1 MDASRAEKR
10 IAELKTEILRHNQ
23 AYYELDAPL
32 ISDFAYDAL
41 LRELRSLEEAF
52 PQFATAD
59 SPTRKVGGK
68 ASPAYSQVVHPAALL
83 SLDNAFDFDDVRA
96 FWERVEKGT
105 GRKDLAYVLE
115 QKMDGLSVEIQY
127 RDGRLE
133 IGATRGDGVT
143 GENITE
149 NLKTIRSLPQRLQDS
164 IPFLAVRGEVYMPK
178 EAFRIL
184 NEERE
189 EAGEPTFANPRNAAA
204 GSLRQLDAS
213 ITAGR
218 RLEIFLYEVI
228 AAEGLSFQSH
238 VEMLRFLQ
246 KQGFPVNP
254 DYLYSND
261 QEEMLSYIA
270 LWQVKRHQLPYET
283 DGMVLKLDD
292 RALREELGNTSK
304 FPRWAIAY
312 KFPPEEAETTVLDIA
327 VSVGRTGAMTPLA
340 LVEPVTVA
348 GSTVSRATLHNE
360 DNVREKD
367 IRIGDRVLIHKAGD
381 VIPEIVRPLIEK
393 RTGAER
399 AFQMPHTCPECGSE
413 AHRAEGEAAWRCPNP
428 ACPARLREGLL
439 HFVGKRMMDI
449 DGVGP
454 ALVQQ
459 LLEKGLV
466 QDVADLYRL
475 RAEDLLGL
483 ERMGE
488 KSAANLLASIEAS
501 KQQPL
506 SRLLYAL
513 GIRFV
518 GERAA
523 KLLAR
528 QYKDI
533 YALMAASE
541 EDLLTI
547 PEIGIKIAISVV
559 AYFAEPENQRR
570 IAALAA
576 AGLNMKGE
584 AMEERGNLPLLGKTV
599 VITGTLAGYDREAA
613 KNLVEQAGGKAASAV
628 SKKTDFLLLGENP
641 GSKLEKAKAFNI
653 PILTLAEFLALI
665 NHGGVG
671 NDG

>member
-1 MDASRAEKR
+1 MDASHAEKR
-10 IAELKTEILRHNQ
+10 IAALKTEILRHNQ

-32 ISDFAYDAL
+32 ISDFAYDTL
-41 LRELRSLEEAF
+41 LRELRMLEDAF

-68 ASPAYSQVVHPAALL
+68 ALPAYSQVIHPAALL

-96 FWERVEKGT
+96 FWERVEKSA
-105 GRKDLAYVLE
+105 GRKGLAYVLE

-127 RDGRLE
+127 RDGCLE

-149 NLKTIRSLPQRLQDS
+149 NLKTIRSLPLQLKDR
-164 IPFLAVRGEVYMPK
+164 IPFFAVRGEVYMPK
-178 EAFRIL
+178 EAFRLL
-184 NEERE
+184 NE

-228 AAEGLSFQSH
+228 AAEGVSFQSH
-238 VEMLRFLQ
+238 AEMLHFLQ

-254 DYLYSND
+254 DYLYSNE
-261 QEEMLSYIA
+261 QEEMLAYIA

-312 KFPPEEAETTVLDIA
+312 KFPPEEAETTVLDIT

-367 IRIGDRVLIHKAGD
+367 IRIGDRVIIHKAGD
-381 VIPEIVRPLIEK
+381 VIPEIVRPLVEK
-393 RTGAER
+393 RTGTER
-399 AFQMPHTCPECGSE
+399 AFQMPHICPECGSE
-413 AHRAEGEAAWRCPNP
+413 AHRTEGEAAWRCPNL

-449 DGVGP
+449 DGLGP

-459 LLEKGLV
+459 LLTKGLV
-466 QDVADLYRL
+466 QDVSDLYRL

-488 KSAANLLASIEAS
+488 KSVANLLASIEAS

-559 AYFAEPENQRR
+559 AYFGEPENQKR

-584 AMEERGNLPLLGKTV
+584 AMEERTNLPLLGKTV
-599 VITGTLAGYDREAA
+599 VITGSLAGYDREAA

-671 NDG
+671 DDG